1 MLYCLIIFYCDF
13 QCVDSHAVTQFQIH
27 GWSNDGVVSNPS
39 TLLQVIESVIK
50 VQQRS
55 GEGPVVVQ
63 CRYIYIYI
71 IKAKKN
77 IFQNNLKSTQVL

>member
-1 MLYCLIIFYCDF
+1 MQLNFFFCDF

-63 CRYIYIYI
+63 CRYI
-71 IKAKKN
+71 IKAKRTVLKPCK
-77 IFQNNLKSTQVL
+77 IFSSALT